1 MNDPFIIICSFRS
14 VATHRNSL
22 STVNP
27 VDELLIH
34 QQTLHSDLDNETQ
47 SQPNDPS
54 YKPLHT
60 YSFRT
65 VAETMTLLEHHL
77 YSKISFQ

>member
-1 MNDPFIIICSFRS
+1 MFFRS

-22 STVNP
+22 SIVNP

-34 QQTLHSDLDNETQ
+34 QQALHSDLDNEIQLQ
-47 SQPNDPS
+47 SDEPS

-60 YSFRT
+60 YSFQT